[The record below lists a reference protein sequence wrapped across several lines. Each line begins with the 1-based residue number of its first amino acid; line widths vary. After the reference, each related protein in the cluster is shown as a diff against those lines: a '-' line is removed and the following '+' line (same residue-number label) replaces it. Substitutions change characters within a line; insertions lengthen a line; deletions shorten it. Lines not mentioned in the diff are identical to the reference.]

1 MIRRLFLPLTL
12 LGLCACSQEVP
23 TVPAPPPAATP
34 AAAPAQAASAGSGAA
49 ATLRA
54 ADSADS
60 AVLSISFVEKPSCAS
75 GEAAT
80 ITAKWDVHPLGASSV
95 AVYVESPTN
104 PPKLWIEAGA
114 SGEETTGK
122 WIQANTRLTVQDRA
136 SGKVLATRL
145 LETPCTP

>member
-1 MIRRLFLPLTL
+1 MTRRLLVPMML

-23 TVPAPPPAATP
+23 TVAALAPAPVPAAV
-34 AAAPAQAASAGSGAA
+34 AAQAVAGDASAA
-49 ATLRA
+49 ATA
-54 ADSADS
+54 GESADS
-60 AVLSISFVEKPSCAS
+60 ALLSVSFVEKPSCAS

-80 ITAKWDVHPLGASSV
+80 ITAKWDVRPLGVSTV
-95 AVYVESPTN
+95 ALFVEN
-104 PPKLWIEAGA
+104 PSNPKKLWVEAGA

-145 LETPCTP
+145 LEQPCTP